1 MSTMNLMSLFFS
13 DSDDSSFRWTS
24 PATKLLLT
32 MYLKQK
38 RDFHNPGVKKRPL
51 WREIKQ
57 AFKSQGFEAISES
70 TLDRKIR
77 NIKRR
82 YKTILLQN
90 NRNKS
95 SHRSSVKW
103 EFFDLCEKIFGKHLL
118 FPEHLPLTS
127 KSKRNQAPLESGAED
142 EETLDNYWTEEL
154 ENFDSPEDNPLTNAT
169 QEYLID
175 ETKPFHLNQQWMKV
189 QREKTDALNKI
200 AQCMQENNK
209 IQKERNDILR
219 KLLVNRNALNLGNVE
234 VGEILEG
241 EIH

>member
-1 MSTMNLMSLFFS
+1 
-13 DSDDSSFRWTS
+13 
-24 PATKLLLT
+24 
-32 MYLKQK
+32 MYLKLK

-57 AFKSQGFEAISES
+57 AFKSQGFETISES

-90 NRNKS
+90 TRNES
-95 SHRSSVKW
+95 SRRSSVKW
-103 EFFDLCEKIFGKHLL
+103 EFFDLCVKIFGKHLL
-118 FPEHLPLTS
+118 FPKNSHSENPPLTKS
-127 KSKRNQAPLESGAED
+127 KSKRNQVPLKLGTEDKYTSGDYWSEELDNSDSSEENTIPNPTEEYLED
-142 EETLDNYWTEEL
+142 ETEP
-154 ENFDSPEDNPLTNAT
+154 FSP
-169 QEYLID
+169 
-175 ETKPFHLNQQWMKV
+175 NQQWLEV

-200 AQCMQENNK
+200 AQCMQENNE

-241 EIH
+241 EIQTVKHE